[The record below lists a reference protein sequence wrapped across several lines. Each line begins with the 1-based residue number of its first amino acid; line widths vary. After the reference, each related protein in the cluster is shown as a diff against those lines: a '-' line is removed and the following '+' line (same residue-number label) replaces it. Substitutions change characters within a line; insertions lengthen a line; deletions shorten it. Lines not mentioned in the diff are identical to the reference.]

1 MNFIQNIY
9 KFWVNTWN
17 QSKMLFFAE
26 AVGSLTGMAA
36 SASMALYAPEP
47 NLLVV
52 FVLYEISALLLAYA
66 AYRRESSWI
75 MMLMAFYFVMTGV
88 GLFNLL

>member
-1 MNFIQNIY
+1 MNFIRKICR
-9 KFWVNTWN
+9 FWVNTWN

-36 SASMALYAPEP
+36 ATSMALYAPEP

-75 MMLMAFYFVMTGV
+75 MVLMAFYFIMTGF